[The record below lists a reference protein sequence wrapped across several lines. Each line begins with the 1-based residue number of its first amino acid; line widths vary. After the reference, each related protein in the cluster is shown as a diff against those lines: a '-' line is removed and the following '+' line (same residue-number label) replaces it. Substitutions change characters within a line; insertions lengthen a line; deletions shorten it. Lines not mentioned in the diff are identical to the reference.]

1 MDSLVAVDLAAKY
14 SAVCWMGA
22 TGAVIEQWDS
32 WGRTEAAFVHLV
44 TAPFR
49 HCATPPAV
57 LAIEDLPH
65 RLPFM
70 SLVKHV
76 CRLQGR
82 IIEAMDRLNMTDR
95 ILFVP
100 PAEWR
105 RNYTGLR
112 RGTGPDAV
120 IDVAARLGYTPPAL
134 SDRLGERKARATI
147 AKVQTD
153 YCAAF
158 LIARWA
164 LATWLTHDTFDT
176 ATTSRYAT
184 T

>member
-1 MDSLVAVDLAAKY
+1 MRSLVAVDLAAKY
-14 SAVCWMGA
+14 SAVCWMSA
-22 TGAVIEQWDS
+22 TGAVIEEWDS
-32 WGRTEAAFVHLV
+32 WGRTEAGFVHLV

-49 HCATPPAV
+49 HCATPPDA
-57 LAIEDLPH
+57 LIIEDLPH

-70 SLVKHV
+70 ALVKHV

-82 IIEAMDRLNMTDR
+82 IIEAMDRLGLAGH

-105 RNYTGLR
+105 RNYTGLG

-120 IDVAARLGYTPPAL
+120 IPVAARLGYTPPDL
-134 SDRLGERKARATI
+134 TDRLGERKAKATI

-153 YCAAF
+153 YAAAF
-158 LIARWA
+158 LIGRWA
-164 LATWLTHDTFDT
+164 LGTWLSFGSFDT
-176 ATTSRYAT
+176 ATTSRYT
-184 T
+184 TV